1 MGEIKS
7 TLDII
12 MEKTEGM
19 TMSDEERK
27 EMKKKEL
34 SDRARGLIRKFIDGI
49 LTYEDLKEKLSR
61 NNEGEKELMLCAVAE
76 SLFSMLVPGENN
88 DPILRV
94 LDIFKEID
102 VRYVEEIL
110 LEAEQK
116 IEKEKNI
123 YRDNM
128 RRELRDRG
136 ISGTAVIPNPNA
148 ETKWIQ
154 RVESI
159 NKEFREKLTG
169 ISQHL

>member
-1 MGEIKS
+1 
-7 TLDII
+7 
-12 MEKTEGM
+12 
-19 TMSDEERK
+19 
-27 EMKKKEL
+27 
-34 SDRARGLIRKFIDGI
+34 
-49 LTYEDLKEKLSR
+49 
-61 NNEGEKELMLCAVAE
+61 
-76 SLFSMLVPGENN
+76 MLVPGENN